1 MGFLKKVFGG
11 KNDGEKANDGTT
23 IYTYGESAND
33 GYEPP
38 APMEYTEE
46 IVAHFENVFPGRNS
60 SVFHELISDVVH
72 IDVNI
77 MEPTEE
83 EPFWVLYTTGMSD
96 LPMTIPDE
104 IRAEMDG
111 NYDRA
116 EVMMF
121 LPASWELS
129 QEAFKDDNNYW
140 PIQLMKQMARF
151 PHLYNTWL
159 GYGHTIPNFQDYEP
173 YADGTGLNGVVL
185 YQLTEEVSVI
195 PTKDGNQ
202 VHTYFL
208 IPLYKEEMDYK
219 LEHGMDALIDKLSEL
234 EDDLFELNPKRINT
248 CKS

>member
-46 IVAHFENVFPGRNS
+46 IVAHFEEVFPGRNS